1 MLEKSINRAM
11 KIEDSLNR
19 GSGGMNLNVFD
30 HNNVYYSTRISHSDC
45 TSLSESDF
53 AQIKFDHQTPYLLN
67 DFINYITD
75 ENINLHEIYQ
85 KQAQKNKYMDRI
97 NALSPSN
104 KQSHA
109 NLQQSNFY

>member
-1 MLEKSINRAM
+1 M

-67 DFINYITD
+67 DFINYITE

-85 KQAQKNKYMDRI
+85 KQAQRNKYLEKI
-97 NALSPSN
+97 TALSPNN

-109 NLQQSNFY
+109 NIQQSNVYLE